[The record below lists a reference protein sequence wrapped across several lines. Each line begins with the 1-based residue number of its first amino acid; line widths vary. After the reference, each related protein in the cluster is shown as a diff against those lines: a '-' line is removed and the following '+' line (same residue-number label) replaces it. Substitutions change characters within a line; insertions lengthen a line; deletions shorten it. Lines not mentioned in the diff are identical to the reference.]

1 MRRMSLFK
9 NFVRR
14 ACVAALALCATSA
27 FALEHFNGVEPDA
40 EHEALIANPY
50 ASSGSCGVE
59 RWSVKTGTDADVG
72 SVNLTNPQTNTIV
85 TLRSWPAPNPIP
97 PNNRVSPYETTTWV
111 LDATLVEY
119 KLENDSDYHLVIK
132 DASGNT
138 MIAEIPDPACVGTG
152 SPFAS
157 AIQSARAQFDAT
169 YTATTSFQ
177 TANIP
182 VQLTGVGMFD
192 FLHGQTGVA
201 PNGIELHP
209 VLGIVFNPSGGG
221 TADFALSASP
231 QSVSLNQGAN
241 TSTTIAVTP
250 SNGFAGSVNFSA
262 SGLPS
267 GVTASFSPVSSAASS
282 TLTLT
287 ASGTA
292 ATGSATVTVTGT
304 SGSLTH
310 TTTVNLTVVASGGG
324 GGGGALTAVYNS
336 TLKAPGCASVGSSC
350 DSGTL
355 LVGRGTM
362 SGGAE
367 PNQPN
372 TINNSCADGNSGTFH
387 SDESNDGI
395 VIASTDGGP
404 LTAGKTAKVTATIW
418 AYSAANVIDLYS
430 AANANSP
437 SWTFLSSVSAS
448 AAGVQPLSTTFTLPA
463 GGLQAVRAH
472 LRYNGSAA
480 ACSTGSY
487 DESDDLIF
495 AVSSTAP
502 APDFTLSDSPA
513 SLSIAQG
520 ANGSSTIAVSPLNGF
535 TGSVALS
542 ASGLP
547 SGVTASFNPASTT
560 GSSTLTLSA
569 SSTAATGTATVTITG
584 TSGSLTHTA
593 TLSLAVTASGGGGGC
608 TPSGTVLCSGS
619 IVTGLSA
626 TTGNWSTYYSIVVPS
641 GASKLT
647 VSISGGTGDGD
658 LYVRKSYHPT
668 LSSYTCRPYLTGN
681 NETCTISSPAAGT
694 YFIAVEAYATYSGV
708 TLKTTIQ

>member
-1 MRRMSLFK
+1 MRRIPLLK
-9 NFVRR
+9 NFASR

-85 TLRSWPAPNPIP
+85 TLRSWTAPNPIP

-221 TADFALSASP
+221 TADFALSDSP

-362 SGGAE
+362 SGSAE

-372 TINNSCADGNSGTFH
+372 TINNSCVDGNSGTFH

-560 GSSTLTLSA
+560 GSSTLTMSA

-619 IVTGLSA
+619 TVTGLSA

>member
-1 MRRMSLFK
+1 MRRIALLT
-9 NFVRR
+9 NFAKR
-14 ACVAALALCATSA
+14 ACVAALLLCATSV
-27 FALEHFNGVEPDA
+27 FALEQSTGVEPDA
-40 EHEALIANPY
+40 EHEALVANPY

-72 SVNLTNPQTNTIV
+72 SVNLSASQPNDIV
-85 TLRSWPAPNPIP
+85 TMRSWTAPNPIP
-97 PNNRVSPYETTTWV
+97 TNNRVAPYETTVWV
-111 LDATLVEY
+111 LDATLTEY

-138 MIAEIPDPACVGTG
+138 MIAEIPDPACVGSG

-157 AIQSARAQFDAT
+157 DIQNARAQFDAK

-177 TANIP
+177 TVSIP
-182 VQLTGVGMFD
+182 VQLIGMGMFD

-221 TADFALSASP
+221 SPDFALSASP
-231 QSVSLNQGAN
+231 QSVSVEQGAGA
-241 TSTTIAVTP
+241 STTIAVTP
-250 SNGFAGSVNFSA
+250 SNGFASAVSFSA
-262 SGLPS
+262 TGLPS
-267 GVTASFSPVSSAASS
+267 GVTASFSPASSAAST
-282 TLTLT
+282 TLTLN
-287 ASGTA
+287 AGSTA
-292 ATGSATVTVTGT
+292 ATGSAAVTIKGT
-304 SGSLTH
+304 SGSLSH
-310 TTTVNLTVVASGGG
+310 AATVNLTVVASGGG
-324 GGGGALTAVYNS
+324 GSSTAVYNS
-336 TLKAPGCASVGSSC
+336 TLKAPECAAAGASC

-372 TINNSCADGNSGTFH
+372 TINASCADGNSGTFH
-387 SDESNDGI
+387 SDESNDRI
-395 VIASTDGGP
+395 VISSTDGGP
-404 LTAGKTAKVTATIW
+404 LTAGKTAQVTATIW
-418 AYSAANVIDLYS
+418 AYSSANAIDFYS

-437 SWTFLSSVSAS
+437 TWTFLSSITAS
-448 AAGVQPLSTTFTLPA
+448 AGGAQTLSTTFTLPA

-502 APDFTLSDSPA
+502 APDFSIAASPA

-520 ANGSSTIAVSPLNGF
+520 SSGTSTLTISPQNGF
-535 TGSVALS
+535 SGSVALS

-547 SGVTASFNPASTT
+547 TGVTASFSPASTT

-569 SSTAATGTATVTITG
+569 SSTAATGNATVTITG
-584 TSGSLTHTA
+584 TSGSLTHTT
-593 TLSLAVTASGGGGGC
+593 TLSLAVSASGGGC

-619 IVTGLSA
+619 TVTGLAAS
-626 TTGNWSTYYSIVVPS
+626 TGKWSPYYSIVVPS
-641 GASKLT
+641 GASSLT

-681 NETCTISSPAAGT
+681 SETCTISSPAAGT
-694 YFIAVEAYATYSGV
+694 YYMAVEAYAAYSGV
-708 TLKTTIQ
+708 TLKVTVK